1 MRILHLNPFYFPF
14 AGGIERRIR
23 EVGRRHAKRHE
34 VHVLTAQLQDTA
46 TSDNDDG
53 VQVHRLPSK
62 FFLQRFYNPPL
73 VSTNGLAD
81 AIRRIKPDVIDFH
94 SRWSTSYAKAYKH
107 AKAARVFT
115 YHNTYGE
122 GSGLLGALSHLN
134 DRATRAFIS
143 QSERIIAISQF
154 LVENLKQHG
163 FPTGRVRLVPNG
175 VDRTALQ
182 AIAKQ
187 AARSHRNVV
196 VAVGR
201 VVRLKGFDLL
211 VRALPHLDAD
221 LRVLICGEGPERN
234 ALKRLAKRLG
244 VEQRIDLPGW
254 VPEPEKLGILSD
266 CLAYVQPSRFEA
278 FGLAALEALAMG
290 APVIA
295 TRLGG
300 LPEVVGDA
308 GILVDPESPTALAAA
323 INRVHR
329 QPDVRAALAHRT
341 EERANVYSW
350 DRVSADLVD
359 VYREATESPKV

>member
-23 EVGRRHAKRHE
+23 EVGRRHAKRHD
-34 VHVLTAQLQDTA
+34 VHVLTAQLRGTSA
-46 TSDNDDG
+46 SDNDDG
-53 VQVHRLPSK
+53 IQVHRLPSR

-73 VSTNGLAD
+73 VSTNGLAH
-81 AIRRIKPDVIDFH
+81 AIRRIRPDVIDFH
-94 SRWSTSYAKAYKH
+94 SRWSASYAKAYKH

-122 GSGLLGALSHLN
+122 GSGLLGVLSHLN
-134 DRATRAFIS
+134 DRATRPFIA
-143 QSERIIAISQF
+143 QSDRIIAISQF
-154 LVENLKQHG
+154 LVEDLKAHR
-163 FPTGRVRLVPNG
+163 FPTSRVRLVPNG
-175 VDRTALQ
+175 VDRVSLQ
-182 AIAKQ
+182 AAAKPPEP
-187 AARSHRNVV
+187 SHRNVV

-221 LRVLICGEGPERN
+221 VRVLICGEGPERN
-234 ALKRLAKRLG
+234 PLKRLAKRLG
-244 VEQRIDLPGW
+244 VDHRIDLPGW
-254 VPEPEKLGILSD
+254 VPEPEKLGILSH

-295 TRLGG
+295 TRVGG

-323 INRVHR
+323 INRLHR
-329 QPDVRAALAHRT
+329 QPASRAALAKRT
-341 EERANVYSW
+341 TERADVYSW
-350 DRVSADLVD
+350 DRVSADLLD